1 MCLLNLSLHFH
12 QNFSQLLVQMKY
24 LLLILVSLSIASC
37 ETSKGE
43 PENFDW
49 LLGEWERVNDSK
61 GQHTFES
68 WRKIDE
74 GEYVGLGFT
83 LQGRDTVFKEEII
96 DLNLG
101 LMDLDLAYIIYTSG
115 STGVPKG
122 IMHTHRS
129 GMAYARLTADLYELT
144 EADRI
149 GNHCA
154 LHFDMST
161 LGYFTGPLVSA
172 TTVIAT
178 DAHTKMPARL
188 NV

>member
-1 MCLLNLSLHFH
+1 
-12 QNFSQLLVQMKY
+12 MKY

-83 LQGRDTVFKEEII
+83 LQGRDTVFKEEIRMLKKEGQWFFEVSGVNESTTPFSVTEQKEFSFTAENKENPFPKKI
-96 DLNLG
+96 VYQKEKELLN
-101 LMDLDLAYIIYTSG
+101 A
-115 STGVPKG
+115 
-122 IMHTHRS
+122 
-129 GMAYARLTADLYELT
+129 
-144 EADRI
+144 
-149 GNHCA
+149 
-154 LHFDMST
+154 F
-161 LGYFTGPLVSA
+161 VSA
-172 TTVIAT
+172 EETTIAFNFQ
-178 DAHTKMPARL
+178 KR
-188 NV
+188 N